1 MEDTEELPYNPKN
14 RLLQK
19 EDLESFLTTYGVEL
33 KFIDI
38 NQYRKAFVHKS
49 YCTRKNENFLNGNEK
64 CPEGVLPLQEESYER
79 LEFLGDAIL
88 NIVVAKYLFL
98 RYPFENEGFLTK
110 MRTKLVNGNMLAFL
124 SKNIGFDAFALISQ
138 QIEANE
144 GRQNKNVLEDTFE
157 SFIAAIFLDFN
168 EKKITKQKPIDPSKP
183 YAAHADYS
191 GMGFQIAER
200 WIIGVLEELVDFADL
215 VNTNQNYKDLLIKY
229 YQHSVQSIPRF
240 LEVDVS
246 MEGNK
251 KMFTICIKDS
261 GDSII
266 GVGKAD
272 SKKKAEQL
280 AAHKALVYLGQLS
293 KDMSVRI
300 DDE

>member
-1 MEDTEELPYNPKN
+1 
-14 RLLQK
+14 
-19 EDLESFLTTYGVEL
+19 
-33 KFIDI
+33 
-38 NQYRKAFVHKS
+38 
-49 YCTRKNENFLNGNEK
+49 
-64 CPEGVLPLQEESYER
+64 
-79 LEFLGDAIL
+79 
-88 NIVVAKYLFL
+88 
-98 RYPFENEGFLTK
+98 

-168 EKKITKQKPIDPSKP
+168 EKKITKQKPVDPSKP

-200 WIIGVLEELVDFADL
+200 WIIGVLEEWVDFADL

-293 KDMSVRI
+293 KEMSVRI